1 MLSRSMA
8 TRCVPYDLDGPSCP
22 VGTCLYSPERNPAL
36 QKKKETGRK
45 IMEIGNDTLAIG
57 ILAWNLITFLVM
69 GVDKRK
75 AVKGRRRISES
86 SLLALAFVLGAPG
99 ILTGMMVFRHK
110 TKKVLFLILVP
121 LALITNVLTVVGLIS
136 MI

>member
-1 MLSRSMA
+1 LLVLAGAQPRA
-8 TRCVPYDLDGPSCP
+8 P
-22 VGTCLYSPERNPAL
+22 
-36 QKKKETGRK
+36 KKKETGRK